1 MIPSPIHKVLSTF
14 HKHRVRALLM
24 GGQACVLY
32 GGAEFSR
39 DTDFAVLADPTN
51 LGRLRR
57 ALAELKA
64 RCIAVP
70 PFEARHLR
78 RGHAVHFRCGAS
90 GCRGLRVDLM
100 AKMRGL
106 PAFPV
111 LWQRRQTWQLGPRLQ
126 VAGLALADL
135 VRAKKT
141 QRDKDWPM
149 IRRLMEADYFACA
162 NRPRPGQ
169 VRFWLRESRSPEILR
184 EMAWRYPLFFQQEMK
199 KRKLFRVSG
208 KSSLL
213 AWEKALRLEEDR
225 ERARDKAYWRPL
237 RQELAEL
244 RRKVLSE
251 LQMKVQSP
259 KP

>member
-1 MIPSPIHKVLSTF
+1 
-14 HKHRVRALLM
+14 M

-39 DTDFAVLADPTN
+39 DTDFAVLADPAN

-64 RCIAVP
+64 RCIAIP

-90 GCRGLRVDLM
+90 GCHGLRVDLM

-111 LWQRRQTWQLGPRLQ
+111 LWKRRQTWQLGARLQ
-126 VAGLALADL
+126 VEGLALPDL

-149 IRRLMEADYFACA
+149 IRRLIEADYFACA

-169 VRFWLRESRSPEILR
+169 VRFWLREARSPEILR
-184 EMAWRYPLFFQQEMK
+184 EMAQRFPAQFQLEMK
-199 KRKLFRVSG
+199 KRKLRGMG
-208 KSSLL
+208 KASLL
-213 AWEKALRLEEDR
+213 GWEKALRREEDA
-225 ERARDKAYWRPL
+225 ERARDRVYWRPL
-237 RQELAEL
+237 RQELEEL
-244 RRKVLSE
+244 RRKGLPGNQDAVARS
-251 LQMKVQSP
+251 K
-259 KP
+259 